1 MVNSTVMYES
11 MHDSRDDSR
20 YDARWCSPR
29 ICLLINVCRVL
40 GMVLWTV
47 AGMIPYKG
55 IHE

>member
-1 MVNSTVMYES
+1 MYES

-20 YDARWCSPR
+20 YDARRCSPR